1 MNPIHNGVPQTLTA
15 RWRHR
20 AYSAPP
26 TRNLTLK
33 TSVPRPGVPRPY
45 PPSRPFRAAH
55 LRVGNESSRSISC
68 PTHLHWEWTV
78 RHRPYR
84 LQRIGRWVTIAS
96 DCHHPPSWSFRA
108 AHLPVGIEAS
118 RSARNTALSQKAPH
132 PSQVGLRSPVR
143 TYVTRRFRRNRLA
156 LLLRVPFFREFSSP
170 SRSSPQTPSS
180 SPCRDCWVLQPV
192 GRWRSGL
199 SDPNPNDYF
208 ERSLSTSNCGV
219 PSRVKL
225 TRIRPLAL
233 DTSVWNSFGVRTG
246 S

>member
-33 TSVPRPGVPRPY
+33 ASVPRPGVPRPY
-45 PPSRPFRAAH
+45 PPSRPFRAAN

-78 RHRPYR
+78 RHHPYR

-108 AHLPVGIEAS
+108 AHLPVGIESS
-118 RSARNTALSQKAPH
+118 RSARALGAFAESIPPFPDRAPISGPAVRNMALSEK
-132 PSQVGLRSPVR
+132 SP
-143 TYVTRRFRRNRLA
+143 YLFAESA
-156 LLLRVPFFREFSSP
+156 LLQGVLLPKQVFAPNPKQFS
-170 SRSSPQTPSS
+170 
-180 SPCRDCWVLQPV
+180 L
-192 GRWRSGL
+192 SGL
-199 SDPNPNDYF
+199 LGASTRWALAI
-208 ERSLSTSNCGV
+208 RS
-219 PSRVKL
+219 
-225 TRIRPLAL
+225 
-233 DTSVWNSFGVRTG
+233 
-246 S
+246 

>member
-33 TSVPRPGVPRPY
+33 ASVPRPGVPRPY
-45 PPSRPFRAAH
+45 PPSRPFRAAN

-118 RSARNTALSQKAPH
+118 RSARALGAFAESIPPFPDRAPISGPAVRH
-132 PSQVGLRSPVR
+132 TDAFKEIAIPFCCECPSSGSSPPQAGLRPKPQAVLLVG
-143 TYVTRRFRRNRLA
+143 TAGCFNPLGAGDQVLA
-156 LLLRVPFFREFSSP
+156 T
-170 SRSSPQTPSS
+170 QTPLIISS
-180 SPCRDCWVLQPV
+180 
-192 GRWRSGL
+192 
-199 SDPNPNDYF
+199 
-208 ERSLSTSNCGV
+208 V
-219 PSRVKL
+219 P
-225 TRIRPLAL
+225 
-233 DTSVWNSFGVRTG
+233 
-246 S
+246 